1 MRRCF
6 RNWSN
11 CKIHINGDY
20 IVGNYSKEDDA
31 AIAYN
36 KAVDI
41 LEKKGLTINYNK
53 NYIDGIDEKEYKD
66 RYNTIKISK
75 NLINFVLV

>member
-1 MRRCF
+1 M
-6 RNWSN
+6 
-11 CKIHINGDY
+11 
-20 IVGNYSKEDDA
+20 GNYSKEDDA

-66 RYNTIKISK
+66 RYNTIKNI
-75 NLINFVLV
+75 

>member
-1 MRRCF
+1 M
-6 RNWSN
+6 
-11 CKIHINGDY
+11 
-20 IVGNYSKEDDA
+20 GNYSKEDDA

-53 NYIDGIDEKEYKD
+53 NYIDGIDEKNIRTDIIQLKYL
-66 RYNTIKISK
+66 KI
-75 NLINFVLV
+75 